1 VSEEAQIER
10 DSQGVELSP
19 GAVITQSKQY
29 QIVERLGE
37 GGMGKVYKV
46 FDPIMNRYVALK
58 MIKVDV
64 PDSEKRRFRQEARL
78 GGTFM
83 HPNLVRTLEVGTMK
97 SHGLFWFAMDYL
109 EGADLMDFL
118 EKGQELSFEFIRD
131 VFKQVLDG
139 LIHVHARNFVHCDI
153 KPANIYVATDLYD
166 PTLRMI
172 KLLDFG
178 VARDLGSND
187 PIDPRRISGDPFY
200 MPPEQTY
207 GGAVL
212 DARADLYALGM
223 TFFEV
228 ITRGRHP
235 LEDLF
240 NSHPREALVA
250 HREREMVMPSV
261 YLPPDTPPA
270 RAQAIDGWFMAATA
284 KDPNHRFQSAKVMQ
298 VALSHIV

>member
-1 VSEEAQIER
+1 VSEEPQIER
-10 DSQGVELSP
+10 DSQGVELPP

-46 FDPIMNRYVALK
+46 FDPIMNRYAALK
-58 MIKVDV
+58 MMKVDV
-64 PDSEKRRFRQEARL
+64 PDGEKRRFRQEARL
-78 GGTFM
+78 CGTFM

-97 SHGLFWFAMDYL
+97 SHGLFWFAMEYL
-109 EGADLMDFL
+109 EGADLMGFIEKDEAIGWDFTK
-118 EKGQELSFEFIRD
+118 E
-131 VFKQVLDG
+131 VFRQVLDG

-153 KPANIYVATDLYD
+153 KPANIYVATDLFD
-166 PTLRMI
+166 PTLRLI
-172 KLLDFG
+172 KVLDFG
-178 VARDLGSND
+178 VARDLSSNEQ
-187 PIDPRRISGDPFY
+187 IDPRRIMGDPFY

-212 DARADLYALGM
+212 DQRADLYALGM

-228 ITRGRHP
+228 VTNGRHP

-240 NSHPREALVA
+240 SSHPREALMA
-250 HREREMVMPSV
+250 HREREMVRPSA
-261 YLPPDTPPA
+261 YLPADTPPE
-270 RAQAIDGWFMAATA
+270 RAEAIDGWFMAATA
-284 KDPNHRFQSAKVMQ
+284 KDPAHRFQSAKVMQ